1 MCSELLK
8 GQNNLIYALC
18 QYSESARHQ
27 ASAHDQFIQLQQYH
41 SQLQNYHQRLLS
53 SYHKFSSDQAEAEC
67 FKQNGISNKSCQPAA
82 KPEGTEADCDP
93 SQRCCG
99 KSEVHIP
106 PPLPPL
112 LFQSSGSFVCPE
124 SVRQEFSS
132 SLQSSFPNRK
142 WFYEQPTAGVSQV
155 QSSVAGTTCTSS
167 SYNFTA
173 TLPFEQTKMQT
184 GNLVNTSSSVT
195 GSAAQA
201 QASSG
206 PNTPGF
212 LQNIARSDLHPVTG
226 THCAFMMCYLHTF
239 SSCTRLATNN
249 FSPDSTGST
258 LRVSPD
264 SMGNNKGSVDL
275 SHGKMPA
282 SGLDCISDKDKA
294 TKTIATN
301 STVVDKEKGGE
312 SHSSLPTSLPESL
325 RYRFMYNFRLIYSVY

>member
-53 SYHKFSSDQAEAEC
+53 SYHKFSSDQPEAEC

-124 SVRQEFSS
+124 SVRQDFSS

-142 WFYEQPTAGVSQV
+142 WFYEQSTAGVSQV
-155 QSSVAGTTCTSS
+155 QSSVASTTCTSS

-226 THCAFMMCYLHTF
+226 THCTFMMCYLHTF
-239 SSCTRLATNN
+239 SSCTHLATNN

-258 LRVSPD
+258 VRVSPD